1 MTWPVTAAALMVVG
15 LMVKVPVWP
24 LHTWLPPAH
33 TVAPTAGSV
42 LLAGV
47 LLKLGTYG
55 LVRLVVPVVPQ
66 GFSPVAPYLAGFGVV
81 GILWGGLACLVE
93 RDLKRLV
100 AYSSVAHMGFVAVGI
115 ASGSPQGLQGAL
127 FANVAHGLVT
137 GLLFLVAGA
146 LKERSGGSGLAAIGP
161 ALRERRPRLGW
172 LLAFGCVAGLGLPGL
187 AGFWGELLA
196 AYGAWSPAPD
206 RPLGLM
212 RVVAVLTVAGTAL
225 AAAYLLRVL
234 YRIWHGDAVEVQ
246 RARGA
251 DDLDSGG
258 LRVDATPVEL
268 LVTTPLVVATTALG
282 VLPWLLLDVTE
293 PAVRQV
299 LGLGR
304 GGV

>member
-1 MTWPVTAAALMVVG
+1 
-15 LMVKVPVWP
+15 
-24 LHTWLPPAH
+24 
-33 TVAPTAGSV
+33 
-42 LLAGV
+42 
-47 LLKLGTYG
+47 
-55 LVRLVVPVVPQ
+55 
-66 GFSPVAPYLAGFGVV
+66 VV

-146 LKERSGGSGLAAIGP
+146 LKERSGSSAIVAIGP
-161 ALRERRPRLGW
+161 GLRDRRPRLGW
-172 LLAFGCVAGLGLPGL
+172 LLAFGCIAGLGLPGL
-187 AGFWGELLA
+187 AGFWGEILA

-206 RPLGLM
+206 RPLGVM
-212 RVVAVLTVAGTAL
+212 RVIAVLTVMGTAL

-234 YRIWHGDAVEVQ
+234 YRLWHGDSKEFGRLGELADVAQAAGVADGTEQVAPDGGQ
-246 RARGA
+246 SVGSPVLIARPRT
-251 DDLDSGG
+251 D
-258 LRVDATPVEL
+258 VTPVEL
-268 LVTTPLVVATTALG
+268 LVSLPLVAATAALG

-293 PAVRQV
+293 PAVRTV